1 MPVKLQKDL
10 SFDDKSVLL
19 RRARAKF
26 LSKALAKELLRAN
39 PDSKLFKSYRGT
51 LSCSSIL
58 QQTGKKLATV
68 YCKNRWCAVCNRIR
82 TAKLINGYSSE
93 LQAFKEPYFVTLT
106 KKTVEGAYLSDSMAL
121 MGEVWRFIMLTREN
135 RYKRKVKGIRKAEC
149 TIRPNGYYHYHFHVI
164 IDGKDNA
171 EWLVS
176 EWLKR
181 CPDSDPLAQ
190 DLRPADEGSFKE
202 LFKYFTKLTVKSG
215 SSVALFPYSRMDV
228 IFTAMYK
235 KRTFQP
241 FGGVKIFSEDIEDIN
256 AQDYTF
262 LEDCEKV
269 WKWYES
275 DWIDEWGECLTGY
288 SPSESFTKIFESKN
302 T

>member
-1 MPVKLQKDL
+1 
-10 SFDDKSVLL
+10 
-19 RRARAKF
+19 
-26 LSKALAKELLRAN
+26 
-39 PDSKLFKSYRGT
+39 
-51 LSCSSIL
+51 
-58 QQTGKKLATV
+58 
-68 YCKNRWCAVCNRIR
+68 
-82 TAKLINGYSSE
+82 
-93 LQAFKEPYFVTLT
+93 LT

-121 MGEVWRFIMLTREN
+121 MGEVWRSIMLTREN
-135 RYKRKVKGIRKAEC
+135 KHKRNVKGIRKAEC

-171 EWLVS
+171 QWLVR

-215 SSVALFPYSRMDV
+215 SSVALFPYFRMDV

-241 FGGVKIFSEDIEDIN
+241 FGGVKILSEDLEDIN

-288 SPSESFTKIFESKN
+288 SPSESFAKIFESKN
-302 T
+302 A